1 LADEP
6 SLLGTTLDGKYKLV
20 LLLGEGGMGS
30 VYQAE
35 REGTSEPVAIKVI
48 HGRLLGRKSDDGV
61 RRFRR
66 EARAAGALD
75 GEHIVKVLDSGT
87 DEATGLLYLV
97 MEFLQGEDVQHLIER
112 LGPIEPDAAL
122 RIAAQALLGLQ
133 KAHEAS
139 IVHRDIKPANIFLA
153 RQKDGEITVKILDFG
168 IAKIKVDQL
177 SLPHTTGLTT
187 SGGFLGSPLY
197 MSPEQ
202 MQNSRDVDHLTDL
215 WSLGS
220 ALYCLLASSAPYQ
233 QHVESVAKLIVAI
246 VGTPPPA
253 LRRVAPWVS
262 PEIEKVVHG
271 ALGRK
276 PEERYPSAAAMLEAL
291 RPLLPDGFALRE
303 EMLVP
308 VSEEERTLA
317 LSQLSSLPIL
327 VVRQAGVDLDATES
341 INRNANSENSQATTV
356 TGRVGQAPGSTGDD
370 SLMTTLD
377 AAGALDP
384 TLPVVGDASEQPV
397 IRAPTP
403 DEVIAKPASETPL
416 EPIADGPKTPPLV
429 RASSGPASAPPMR
442 SLTRVLV
449 LAGVILAAALGAVVV
464 VTQVR
469 SGPVSTPAPIANTN
483 TSAALAEPPPA
494 ASSSAVSS
502 ASSGPSAA
510 TPLRHSKLAVFPK
523 DASVVV
529 DGVPVTVQDGFVEIT
544 GPFGST
550 HRVHVFKP
558 EMKEILE
565 VEVRVTEEGAL
576 PAKVELSPLVRAKPG
591 PPRPAAGGATPPRAS
606 TASTAPEAPPPKPT
620 SSDDDIVR

>member
-6 SLLGTTLDGKYKLV
+6 SLLGTTLDRKYKLV

-112 LGPIEPDAAL
+112 VGPIEPDAAL

-202 MQNSRDVDHLTDL
+202 MQSSRDVDHRTDL
-215 WSLGS
+215 WSLGC
-220 ALYCLLASSAPYQ
+220 ALYCLLAGCAPYQ
-233 QHVESVAKLIVAI
+233 QHAESVAHLIYSIMGA
-246 VGTPPPA
+246 PPPL
-253 LRRVAPWVS
+253 LRNVAPWVS
-262 PEIEKVVHG
+262 LEVAEVVHG
-271 ALGRK
+271 ALGRT
-276 PEERYPSAAAMLEAL
+276 PEERYPSAAAMLDAL
-291 RPLLPDGFALRE
+291 RPLLPNGFALRE
-303 EMLVP
+303 KMLVA
-308 VSEEERTLA
+308 VSEEERALA
-317 LSQLSSLPIL
+317 LSQHSSLPTL
-327 VVRQAGVDLDATES
+327 TLRRVGVDTTDSIIRDAS
-341 INRNANSENSQATTV
+341 PANPHV
-356 TGRVGQAPGSTGDD
+356 TAGTGTGSVGQAPGSTGDA

-384 TLPVVGDASEQPV
+384 TLPVVGEASEQPV
-397 IRAPTP
+397 SRAPTP

-416 EPIADGPKTPPLV
+416 EPIADGPKTP
-429 RASSGPASAPPMR
+429 GPAGGSAIPLPAPQMR
-442 SLTRVLV
+442 SPTRVL
-449 LAGVILAAALGAVVV
+449 AGAILAAAIGAVVV
-464 VTQVR
+464 VTQFR
-469 SGPVSTPAPIANTN
+469 SGPVSTPAPLANTT

-494 ASSSAVSS
+494 TSSSAVSS
-502 ASSGPSAA
+502 ASSDPSAA
-510 TPLRHSKLAVFPK
+510 TPLRHGKLAVFPK
-523 DASVVV
+523 DASVEVN
-529 DGVPVTVQDGFVEIT
+529 GVPVTVQDGFVEIT
-544 GPFGST
+544 GPLGSA

-558 EMKEILE
+558 GMKEIPE
-565 VEVRVTEEGAL
+565 VEVRVTEEGTS
-576 PAKVELSPLVRAKPG
+576 PVKVELSPLAKAKPG
-591 PPRPAAGGATPPRAS
+591 SPRPAAGGATPPRAS